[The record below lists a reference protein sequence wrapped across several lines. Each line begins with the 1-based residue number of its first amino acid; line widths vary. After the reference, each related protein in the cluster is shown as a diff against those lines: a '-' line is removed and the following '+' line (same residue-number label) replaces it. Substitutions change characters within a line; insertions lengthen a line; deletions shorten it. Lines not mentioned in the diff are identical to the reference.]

1 MNICTFST
9 SWRQTNLSLSN
20 PIYDPAHF
28 LVNTLTLTSLP
39 TKVRVF
45 SDIFRDRKTK
55 VAYFTSQFLNNYKL
69 RPYIIQ
75 AHTIKEARL
84 SLEGVQIKF

>member
-1 MNICTFST
+1 MRSYAGFEEGANELRSQAPNEPSI
-9 SWRQTNLSLSN
+9 
-20 PIYDPAHF
+20 I
-28 LVNTLTLTSLP
+28 TSLP

-84 SLEGVQIKF
+84 SLEGVQIKFRI

>member
-1 MNICTFST
+1 MLLEYIIAMKNALCA
-9 SWRQTNLSLSN
+9 QTTVGR
-20 PIYDPAHF
+20 
-28 LVNTLTLTSLP
+28 LVTSLP

-75 AHTIKEARL
+75 AHTIREARL

>member
-1 MNICTFST
+1 MNSNRCLALA
-9 SWRQTNLSLSN
+9 RLSLK
-20 PIYDPAHF
+20 PVQRPPA
-28 LVNTLTLTSLP
+28 LVQRQQLTSLP

-84 SLEGVQIKF
+84 SLEGV